1 MFMKLVAF
9 THLTFFFFFLFLNI
23 YKEMSDIRI
32 QIKSAED
39 YILTLFLVDDV
50 DTALKYRVV
59 LDYYEDRF
67 GDLVIMLDRI
77 KNPKE

>member
-1 MFMKLVAF
+1 MFKKLRDNTKDRIARRKMI
-9 THLTFFFFFLFLNI
+9 TAIH
-23 YKEMSDIRI
+23 KEMSDIQI
-32 QIKSAED
+32 QIKSAEE

-67 GDLVIMLDRI
+67 GDLVRRLDRI

>member
-1 MFMKLVAF
+1 MFKKLMDNTKDRIARRREIMAI
-9 THLTFFFFFLFLNI
+9 H
-23 YKEMSDIRI
+23 KEMSDIRI
-32 QIKSAED
+32 QIKSAEE

-50 DTALKYRVV
+50 DTAIKYRVV

-67 GDLVIMLDRI
+67 GDLVRRLDRI

>member
-1 MFMKLVAF
+1 MFKNLMANMQDRI
-9 THLTFFFFFLFLNI
+9 TRRRRIMNI
-23 YKEMSDIRI
+23 HKEMSDIRI
-32 QIKSAED
+32 QIKSAEE

-50 DTALKYRVV
+50 DTALKYKVV
-59 LDYYEDRF
+59 LDYYDDRF